1 MNPYQ
6 ISQDPAWHR
15 WVDGIVILVIGLAAG
30 AVIASMFMY
39 QQTVTVTETIRGIQT
54 APQVESGI
62 STEVPSGPRVD
73 EI

>member
-6 ISQDPAWHR
+6 VSQDPAWHR
-15 WVDGIVILVIGLAAG
+15 WVDGLVVLVIGIAAG

-39 QQTVTVTETIRGIQT
+39 QQTVTVTETVRSIQT
-54 APQVESGI
+54 APQIESGI
-62 STEVPSGPRVD
+62 STDIPSGPRVE